1 MTYPIKC
8 IMPRNRKLCFKDS
21 TLTTYQTEDICNE
34 DEFGEDDWVVEND
47 GVQVEVV
54 DEISDVHKL
63 SAVDIGVFFGFT
75 YVPRIIFL
83 HESDLRN
90 YRMWSLNSVCIN
102 FVDDGPSVNDVN
114 YCGGVDVNVLVH
126 NLVMGLPI
134 NPQMFD
140 AEISSMLEKGGILD
154 NLFLRYIPDAGD
166 CAIGY
171 GLFVHERVEIG
182 TMIGEYVGILHTTA
196 LIPSSYSLN
205 YPSSD
210 GNREIDASEYGNLI
224 RFVNHSINPNSS
236 FQHFLHDEILHIV
249 CVSLPKPPIK
259 IVLHPL
265 SAVTKDSA
273 FDVPKPSTQLPLH
286 FNLTLLYLFYIYFR
300 DRCLLK

>member
-1 MTYPIKC
+1 MSYPIKC

-21 TLTTYQTEDICNE
+21 TLTTYRTEDICSE
-34 DEFGEDDWVVEND
+34 DEFDEDDWIVENE
-47 GVQVEVV
+47 GVQVEVI
-54 DEISDVHKL
+54 DQISNVYKL
-63 SAVDIGVFFGFT
+63 SAIEIGVFFGFT

-102 FVDDGPSVNDVN
+102 FVDDGTSVKDVND
-114 YCGGVDVNVLVH
+114 CTEVDVNVSVH
-126 NLVMGLPI
+126 KLVMGLPI
-134 NPQMFD
+134 NPQIFD

-154 NLFLRYIPDAGD
+154 NLFVRYIPDIGD

-182 TMIGEYVGILHTTA
+182 TMIGEYVGILHTSA

-236 FQHFLHDEILHIV
+236 FQHFLHGEILHIV

-259 IVLHPL
+259 IVFCPL
-265 SAVTKDSA
+265 SAVIQDSVFA
-273 FDVPKPSTQLPLH
+273 VPKHFMQLPFQ
-286 FNLTLLYLFYIYFR
+286 FNLICTLFYIYYC
-300 DRCLLK
+300 DRCLLE

>member
-34 DEFGEDDWVVEND
+34 DEFGEDDWIVENES
-47 GVQVEVV
+47 VLVEVI
-54 DEISDVHKL
+54 DRISNVHKL
-63 SAVDIGVFFGFT
+63 SAIEIGVFFGFT

-102 FVDDGPSVNDVN
+102 FVDDGNSVND
-114 YCGGVDVNVLVH
+114 GVDVNVLVH
-126 NLVMGLPI
+126 KLVMGLPI
-134 NPQMFD
+134 NPQIFD

-154 NLFLRYIPDAGD
+154 NLSVRYIPDVGD

-182 TMIGEYVGILHTTA
+182 TMIGEYVGILHTSA

-249 CVSLPKPPIK
+249 CVSLPKPLIK
-259 IVLHPL
+259 IVLGPL
-265 SAVTKDSA
+265 SAVIQDSVFA
-273 FDVPKPSTQLPLH
+273 VPKPFMQLPFQ
-286 FNLTLLYLFYIYFR
+286 FNLTYTLFYIYYCG
-300 DRCLLK
+300 RCLLE